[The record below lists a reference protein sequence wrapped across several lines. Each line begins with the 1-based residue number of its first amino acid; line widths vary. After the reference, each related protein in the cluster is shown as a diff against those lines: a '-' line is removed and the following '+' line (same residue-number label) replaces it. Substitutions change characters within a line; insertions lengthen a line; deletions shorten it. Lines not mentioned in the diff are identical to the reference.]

1 MCEFMFGENKHW
13 ESKNEE
19 IESQCKEGILFD
31 VLQML
36 SYFKTPFKRSN
47 SRVVLLK
54 WTGK

>member
-13 ESKNEE
+13 ESKIEE
-19 IESQCKEGILFD
+19 IESQSKEGILFD

-47 SRVVLLK
+47 SRVVLL
-54 WTGK
+54 